1 MCRFLFL
8 LLSFRRAT
16 LGLLLFPL
24 AAGAAPLRT
33 LHGRVPPLA
42 AQERRLPDPPP
53 TQELHL
59 ALGLPLRNQDKLT
72 NLLVELYNPRG
83 AQYRHFLSAQ
93 EFADA
98 FGPSEEDYAA
108 VRHFA
113 EAHGF
118 KVTKTH
124 PNRALLDV
132 TASMQDIE
140 RAFHVHMALYQHPS
154 EKRTFYA
161 PDREPSVEAD
171 VPLLSI
177 SGMDNAVLPH
187 PASLSERPKDRS
199 FTPEA
204 GSGPAG
210 YYWGYDFRHA
220 YVPGV
225 ALTGSGQSVGL
236 FELANYFTNDIDTY
250 ESRTGLP
257 NVFVTNVMVDDYTN
271 APGFGTL
278 EVSLD
283 IEMAIAMAPGLSQ
296 VLVYEGSTPD
306 DILNQMATDN
316 LAKQLSSSWE
326 FSPVDAN
333 TEQIYEQ
340 FAAQGQAMFQS
351 SGDGGAYTN
360 SPPSP
365 TDDPWVTVV
374 GGTTLTTGP
383 GASWTGEKVWN
394 WNTEHLGNHASAGGV
409 SATWAI
415 PIWQQGIDMS
425 ANQGSTLLRN
435 IPDVAMAADMI
446 WIIASN
452 GNQYPI
458 GGTSASAPLWAGF
471 MALANEQAA
480 TNGQPPIGFANP
492 TLYELARGPE
502 YGALFHDVTQGNDT
516 NLAVGYEFFAQPGY
530 DLCTGWGTPN
540 GSNLI
545 NALAQ
550 NQFPP
555 VPLFNG
561 GFEDGDFT
569 DWTVNAGGFVVVVGV
584 ASTFYRAYVHSGTYA
599 AYLSQPAELGYLSQP
614 VTTQPGQPY
623 LISFWLNNPV
633 GGIPNEFQVW
643 WNGTELFDQT
653 NLPSFGWTN
662 IQLVAAAVSTNALLK
677 FGFRQDVDA
686 FGLDDIGVMNVPAP
700 SFQSIATV
708 SNNFNLAWNAWSGLT
723 YQVQY
728 ATNLT
733 APIWQNLGSPITA
746 TNPVMS
752 CSDALPA
759 DAARFYRVALL
770 P

>member
-1 MCRFLFL
+1 MCRFLL
-8 LLSFRRAT
+8 WSFRRAT

-24 AAGAAPLRT
+24 AAGAAPLRA
-33 LHGRVPPLA
+33 LHGHVPPLA
-42 AQERRLPDPPP
+42 AQAQRLPDPPP

-59 ALGLPLRNQDKLT
+59 ALGLPLRNQDKLS
-72 NLLVELYNPRG
+72 NLLAELYNLHGP
-83 AQYRHFLSAQ
+83 QYRHFLSAQ

-98 FGPSEEDYAA
+98 FGPTEEDYAV

-132 TASMQDIE
+132 KASMRDME
-140 RAFHVHMALYQHPS
+140 RAFHVHMAQYQHPS
-154 EKRTFYA
+154 ENRSFYA
-161 PDREPSVEAD
+161 PDRDPSVEAD
-171 VPLLSI
+171 VLLLSI

-187 PASLSERPKDRS
+187 PSSLNERPKDRS
-199 FTPEA
+199 FTPDA

-220 YVPGV
+220 YAPGV
-225 ALTGSGQSVGL
+225 LLTGSGQAVGL
-236 FELANYFTNDIDTY
+236 FELANYFTNDIDIY
-250 ESRTGLP
+250 ESKTGLP
-257 NVFVTNVMVDDYTN
+257 NVPVTNVMVDDFTN

-316 LAKQLSSSWE
+316 LAKQLSSSWQ

-340 FAAQGQAMFQS
+340 FAAQGQAMFQA
-351 SGDGGAYTN
+351 SGDDGAYTN

-374 GGTTLTTGP
+374 GGTTLTTGA
-383 GASWTGEKVWN
+383 GASRTGEKVWN
-394 WNTEHLGNHASAGGV
+394 WNTEHLGNHASSGGV
-409 SATWAI
+409 STTWAI
-415 PIWQQGIDMS
+415 PVWQQGIDMS
-425 ANQGSTLLRN
+425 QNQGSTLLRN

-480 TNGQPPIGFANP
+480 TNGRPAIGFANP
-492 TLYELARGPE
+492 TLYQLARGPE
-502 YGALFHDVTQGNDT
+502 YGALFHDVTQGNNT
-516 NLAVGYEFFAQPGY
+516 NLSVGYEFFAQPGY

-550 NQFPP
+550 NQSPP
-555 VPLFNG
+555 APLLNG
-561 GFEDGDFT
+561 GFEEGNFT
-569 DWTVNAGGFVVVVGV
+569 EWTVDASGFVVVVG
-584 ASTFYRAYVHSGTYA
+584 AHSTFYSVYVHSGTYA
-599 AYLSQPAELGYLSQP
+599 AYLSQPGELGYLSQS

-623 LISFWLNNPV
+623 LISFWLDNPI
-633 GGIPNEFQVW
+633 GGIPSEFQVR

-662 IQLVAAAVSTNALLK
+662 IQLVAAAASTNALLE

-686 FGLDDIGVMNVPAP
+686 FGLDDVGAMNVPVP
-700 SFQSIATV
+700 SFQSITTV

-723 YQVQY
+723 YQIQY
-728 ATNLT
+728 ATDLS
-733 APIWQNLGSPITA
+733 PPDWQNLGPPMTA
-746 TNPVMS
+746 SNAVMS
-752 CSDALPA
+752 YSDLLPA
-759 DAARFYRVALL
+759 DKTRFYRVALL